1 MEEHIM
7 PEILLKIEGL
17 KTYFF
22 TEAGV
27 VKAVDG
33 VSFDVRKGESLGLV
47 GESGSGKTVTA
58 LSVLRIVPKPGRI
71 VDGKVEFQGVN
82 LLSKKEKEVQLIRGK
97 EIAVIFQDPSSS
109 LNPVYTVERQL
120 KDIILAH
127 NQFEEVKFSSYM
139 KMALKG
145 QFKKALQTRRS
156 TRVALHKKIVDLLNL
171 VGIPEAEVRM
181 REYPHQFSGGMKQ
194 RVAIARALALQPTLL
209 FADEPTTALDVTIQA
224 QVLDLLE
231 DLKKK
236 LGMSLVMITHDMGI
250 IAKMTTR
257 VVVMYAGN
265 VCEIA
270 KTEDLYE
277 HPKHPYTA
285 LLLAAVPRLDRKKNL
300 TIIPGNI
307 PNLIEPP
314 SGCRFHPRCKYAT
327 AKCAEAP
334 PPLEEVAPD
343 HFVACFEW
351 GNIQLKGESV

>member
-1 MEEHIM
+1 MAET
-7 PEILLKIEGL
+7 LLKIEGL
-17 KTYFF
+17 RTHFF

-33 VSFDVRKGESLGLV
+33 MSFDVRKGESLGLV
-47 GESGSGKTVTA
+47 GESGSGKSVTA

-71 VDGKVEFQGVN
+71 VEGTIEFRGEN
-82 LLSKKEKEVQLIRGK
+82 LLTKTEKEMQLLRGK
-97 EIAVIFQDPSSS
+97 EIAMIFQDPSSS
-109 LNPVYTVERQL
+109 LNPVYNVEKQL
-120 KDIILAH
+120 RDVLLAH
-127 NQFEEVKFSSYM
+127 KSVTKEASHE
-139 KMALKG
+139 
-145 QFKKALQTRRS
+145 
-156 TRVALHKKIVDLLNL
+156 KIIELMGL
-171 VGIPEAEVRM
+171 VGIPDAEIRM
-181 REYPHQFSGGMKQ
+181 REFPHQFSGGMKQ

-224 QVLDLLE
+224 QVLELLE

-236 LGMSLVMITHDMGI
+236 MGMSLVMITHDMGI

-285 LLLAAVPRLDRKKNL
+285 LLLAAVPRLDRRKTL
-300 TIIPGNI
+300 SIIPGNI

-314 SGCRFHPRCKYAT
+314 SGCRFHPRCKYA
-327 AKCAEAP
+327 KERCAQAP
-334 PPLEEVAPD
+334 PVLELVEPD
-343 HFVACFEW
+343 HFVACYEW
-351 GNIQLKGESV
+351 GNIMLEGEK

>member
-1 MEEHIM
+1 MTEKI
-7 PEILLKIEGL
+7 LKIEGL
-17 KTYFF
+17 KTHFF
-22 TEAGV
+22 TEAGI

-58 LSVLRIVPKPGRI
+58 LSVLRIVPKPGKI
-71 VDGKVEFQGVN
+71 VEGKMEFKGEN
-82 LLSKKEKEVQLIRGK
+82 LLDKSEKEMQSFRGR
-97 EIAVIFQDPSSS
+97 EIAIIFQDPSSS
-109 LNPVYTVERQL
+109 LNPVLNVETQL
-120 KDIILAH
+120 RDVLSAHESLSKEQSHRKIL
-127 NQFEEVKFSSYM
+127 
-139 KMALKG
+139 
-145 QFKKALQTRRS
+145 
-156 TRVALHKKIVDLLNL
+156 DLMNL
-171 VGIPEAEVRM
+171 VGIPEAEIRM

-236 LGMSLVMITHDMGI
+236 MGMSLVMITHDMGI

-257 VVVMYAGN
+257 VVVMYAGY

-270 KTEDLYE
+270 KTEDLYD

-285 LLLAAVPRLDRKKNL
+285 SLLAAVPRLDRRKTL
-300 TIIPGNI
+300 SIIPGNI

-314 SGCRFHPRCKYAT
+314 SGCRFHPRCEFAT
-327 AKCAEAP
+327 KKCSEAP
-334 PPLEEVAPD
+334 PLLEEVESE
-343 HFVACFEW
+343 HFVACYRW
-351 GNIQLKGESV
+351 RDITLKGESSRSD

>member
-1 MEEHIM
+1 MTETLM
-7 PEILLKIEGL
+7 KIEGL

-22 TEAGV
+22 TEAGI
-27 VKAVDG
+27 VKAVDS

-58 LSVLRIVPKPGRI
+58 LSALRIVPKPGRI
-71 VDGKVEFQGVN
+71 VEGKIMFKGED
-82 LLSKKEKEVQLIRGK
+82 LLARSEKEMQSIRGR
-97 EIAVIFQDPSSS
+97 EIAIIFQDPSSS
-109 LNPVYTVERQL
+109 LNPIYNVETQL
-120 KDIILAH
+120 RDVLSAHETISKD
-127 NQFEEVKFSSYM
+127 EC
-139 KMALKG
+139 
-145 QFKKALQTRRS
+145 R
-156 TRVALHKKIVDLLNL
+156 KKIVELMNI
-171 VGIPEAEVRM
+171 VGIPEAEIRM

-265 VCEIA
+265 ICEIA
-270 KTEDLYE
+270 KTEDLYD
-277 HPKHPYTA
+277 HPRHPYTA
-285 LLLAAVPRLDRKKNL
+285 SLLAAVPRLDRKKTL
-300 TIIPGNI
+300 SIIPGNI

-314 SGCRFHPRCKYAT
+314 SGCRFHPRCEYAT
-327 AKCAEAP
+327 EKCAESP
-334 PPLEEVAPD
+334 PVLEEVEPE
-343 HFVACFEW
+343 HFVACYEW
-351 GNIQLKGESV
+351 KNITLKGESR